1 MIKSFFASLTGLLL
15 ILIFIVSCVPKR
27 EATKQN
33 GAVLGQPADTTRYLV
48 TEPGNVSSLPAQ
60 TDAVSDP
67 TNRYPLHAMPP
78 VIIYKTKANYNMH
91 VPVSLSP
98 DKKTLLSY
106 PAVQD
111 VYYQGALAIPTLLLN
126 GYLLDNRGI
135 DTNSVF
141 LNYTYETYS
150 ALTQTPLPEELL
162 KNIFADDPIETLY
175 SCNCGRDT
183 VLLNEMIRR
192 NDFYYCVKM
201 K

>member
-1 MIKSFFASLTGLLL
+1 MAKSLFASITGLMMVLVL
-15 ILIFIVSCVPKR
+15 MVSCVPGR
-27 EATKQN
+27 EAPAQT
-33 GAVLGQPADTTRYLV
+33 GAVLGQSADTTRPLTTESV
-48 TEPGNVSSLPAQ
+48 TVVSLPAQ
-60 TDAVSDP
+60 TDAVSGP
-67 TNRYPLHAMPP
+67 TNRYPLQAMPP
-78 VIIYKTKANYNMH
+78 VIIYKTKSDYNRY
-91 VPVSLSP
+91 VPVSLTP

-111 VYYQGALAIPTLLLN
+111 VYYQGALAMPTQLLN

-162 KNIFADDPIETLY
+162 KNILADDPIEVLY

-183 VLLNEMIRR
+183 ALLNEMIRR